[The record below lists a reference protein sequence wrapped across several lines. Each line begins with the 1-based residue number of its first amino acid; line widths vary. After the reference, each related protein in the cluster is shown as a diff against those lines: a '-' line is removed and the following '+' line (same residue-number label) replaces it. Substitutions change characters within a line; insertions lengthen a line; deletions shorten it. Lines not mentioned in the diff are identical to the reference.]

1 MTNPLDSLNLRPFEK
16 RLVVGVGILL
26 FIVLNAWFVFPHF
39 KDWKRTKSQIAEARK
54 KLEKYDTNI
63 RRMPEMEKKIKA
75 MEGDAQALPLED
87 QATEFLRAI
96 QLQQAAVGVAVANT
110 TPHKPQTNQ
119 FFLEQSATLRV
130 TAPESQLVDFLYGLG
145 AGNSQIR
152 VRDLSL
158 RPDQPRQQLDATV
171 QLVAS
176 YQKAPP
182 KAPANSPARA
192 EKSRTGA
199 ADTKSGTS
207 GSRPEGSAP
216 RSVPPPRKTTDS
228 TAK

>member
-1 MTNPLDSLNLRPFEK
+1 M
-16 RLVVGVGILL
+16 
-26 FIVLNAWFVFPHF
+26 FIVLNAWFVIPHF
-39 KDWKRTKSQIAEARK
+39 KDWKRTKVQIAEARK
-54 KLEKYDTNI
+54 KLEKYDTSV
-63 RRMPEMEKKIKA
+63 RQMPEMEKKIKA

-87 QATEFLRAI
+87 QATEFLRAV

-145 AGNSQIR
+145 SGNSQIR
-152 VRDLSL
+152 VRDLTL

-182 KAPANSPARA
+182 KAAAPSPARA
-192 EKSRTGA
+192 EKARTSA
-199 ADTKSGTS
+199 TDTKSGSPTPA
-207 GSRPEGSAP
+207 SRSTPS
-216 RSVPPPRKTTDS
+216 PRKTTDS
-228 TAK
+228 TAKRP

>member
-1 MTNPLDSLNLRPFEK
+1 MSNPLDSLNLRPFEK
-16 RLVVGVGILL
+16 RLVAAVAILL
-26 FIVLNAWFVFPHF
+26 FIVLNAWFVIPHF
-39 KDWKRTKSQIAEARK
+39 KDWKRTKVQIAEARK
-54 KLEKYDTNI
+54 KLEKYDTSV
-63 RRMPEMEKKIKA
+63 RQMPEMEKKIKA

-145 AGNSQIR
+145 SGNSQIR
-152 VRDLSL
+152 VRDLTL

-182 KAPANSPARA
+182 KAVAPSPAGA
-192 EKSRTGA
+192 GKARTSA
-199 ADTKSGTS
+199 TDTKSGSPT
-207 GSRPEGSAP
+207 PAP
-216 RSVPPPRKTTDS
+216 RSTPSPRKTTDS
-228 TAK
+228 TAKRP

>member
-26 FIVLNAWFVFPHF
+26 FIVLNAWFVIPHF
-39 KDWKRTKSQIAEARK
+39 KDWRRTKSQIAEARV
-54 KLEKYDTNI
+54 KLEKFNTSI
-63 RRMPEMEKKIKA
+63 GQMPDLEKKIKA
-75 MEGDAQALPLED
+75 MEGQAQTLPLED
-87 QATEFLRAI
+87 QATEFLRVI
-96 QLQQAAVGVAVANT
+96 QVQQARAGVAVANT

-145 AGNSQIR
+145 SGDSLIR
-152 VRDLSL
+152 VRDLTL

-182 KAPANSPARA
+182 KTAAPSPARA

-199 ADTKSGTS
+199 TDSKSGTP
-207 GSRPEGSAP
+207 GARPEGSAP
-216 RSVPPPRKTTDS
+216 RSVPSPRKTTDS

>member
-1 MTNPLDSLNLRPFEK
+1 MNNPLDSLNLRPFEK

-26 FIVLNAWFVFPHF
+26 FIVLNAWFVIPHF
-39 KDWKRTKSQIAEARK
+39 KDWRRTKVQIAEARK
-54 KLEKYDTNI
+54 KLEKYNAGIGQIPD
-63 RRMPEMEKKIKA
+63 MEKKIKA

-96 QLQQAAVGVAVANT
+96 QLQQAAAGVAVANT

-145 AGNSQIR
+145 SGNSQIR
-152 VRDLSL
+152 VRDLAL

-176 YQKAPP
+176 YQKSPP
-182 KAPANSPARA
+182 KAAAASPARV
-192 EKSRTGA
+192 ERPRTGA
-199 ADTKSGTS
+199 TDTKPGAA
-207 GSRPEGSAP
+207 GVRPEGPAP
-216 RSVPPPRKTTDS
+216 RPTSLPRKTTDS